1 MENHLGIHMGETT
14 KDGLFTMQ
22 EVECLGA
29 CVNAPMLQINNE
41 WVYEDL
47 SPENVVP
54 LLEGLKNG
62 TAKKGPQNDRK
73 NSVGPMG
80 RTSLTDEKVMKD
92 DVRHTR
98 DFAQAKAD
106 WEEEL
111 NQAKK

>member
-1 MENHLGIHMGETT
+1 MGETT

-29 CVNAPMLQINNE
+29 CVNAPMMQINNE

-54 LLEGLKNG
+54 LLENLKNG
-62 TAKKGPQNDRK
+62 TAKVGPQNERR
-73 NSVGPMG
+73 NSVGIMG
-80 RTSLTDEKVMKD
+80 RTSLTDKTVMED
-92 DVRHTR
+92 EVRFTR

-106 WEEEL
+106 WEEEM